1 MELIQ
6 TQEKFAEVIQSA
18 EPVIIKFFADWCPD
32 CKRFDMFS
40 GEIIEKFNNYKWYEV
55 NTDEVEGL
63 AAKYEVMG
71 IPSVL
76 IQKISR
82 VLQLELKFEN
92 YETEVAA
99 NGKDALRLIKE
110 KNWDLVLLDI
120 MIPELSGLEVLR
132 RVRRNDEE
140 TPIILLTARDEVH
153 DKVSGLDLGANDYIT
168 KPFQIEELL
177 ARIRVH
183 LRKPKAKKKNTNELI
198 VGDLYVNLNARE
210 VVRDEQHIDLTPRE
224 FDLLVCLLKNKNI
237 VLTREQLIEQ
247 VWGFDYYGDTNVVD
261 VYIRY
266 VRQKV
271 DQGFDRAYIQT
282 VRGVG
287 YTIKDIEK

>member
-1 MELIQ
+1 MVQKKIL
-6 TQEKFAEVIQSA
+6 
-18 EPVIIKFFADWCPD
+18 
-32 CKRFDMFS
+32 
-40 GEIIEKFNNYKWYEV
+40 IIE
-55 NTDEVEGL
+55 DE
-63 AAKYEVMG
+63 
-71 IPSVL
+71 
-76 IQKISR
+76 QKISR
-82 VLQLELKFEN
+82 VLQLELNYEN
-92 YETEVAA
+92 YESEVVD
-99 NGKDALRLIKE
+99 NGKDGIRLIEEKE
-110 KNWDLVLLDI
+110 WDLVLLDI
-120 MIPELSGLEVLR
+120 MIPGLNGLEVLR
-132 RVRRNDEE
+132 RVRKKDDE
-140 TPIILLTARDEVH
+140 TPIILLTARDEVY

-183 LRKPKAKKKNTNELI
+183 LRKPKQKNENKNDFF
-198 VGDLYVNLNARE
+198 VGDLHVNLNTRD
-210 VVRDEQHIDLTPRE
+210 VVREGKQIDLTPRE

-271 DQGFDRAYIQT
+271 DNDFSEGYIQT

-287 YTIKDIEK
+287 YTIKDIEQ